1 MLINIHLINTKPK
14 ISRKNKSMNQSQKE
28 EKLISIRMI
37 QLSIEKLESNSFINL
52 EKFKIG

>member
-1 MLINIHLINTKPK
+1 
-14 ISRKNKSMNQSQKE
+14 MNQSQKE